1 MLIVISIDQI
11 NLFCHGGH
19 EVLDS
24 FCFTDFLAYYTPVSK
39 NCNDQQH
46 EYEQNVLSD
55 QLIEK
60 SHFIVSLQL
69 IN

>member
-1 MLIVISIDQI
+1 M
-11 NLFCHGGH
+11 
-19 EVLDS
+19 LDS
-24 FCFTDFLAYYTPVSK
+24 FCFADFLAYYTPVSK
-39 NCNDQQH
+39 SCNDQQH

>member
-11 NLFCHGGH
+11 NFFCHGSH
-19 EVLDS
+19 EVLD
-24 FCFTDFLAYYTPVSK
+24 CFADFLAYYTPVSK
-39 NCNDQQH
+39 SCNDQQH

>member
-1 MLIVISIDQI
+1 MLIVISVDQM
-11 NLFCHGGH
+11 NVFCDGSH

-24 FCFTDFLAYYTPVSK
+24 FCFADFLAYYTPVSK